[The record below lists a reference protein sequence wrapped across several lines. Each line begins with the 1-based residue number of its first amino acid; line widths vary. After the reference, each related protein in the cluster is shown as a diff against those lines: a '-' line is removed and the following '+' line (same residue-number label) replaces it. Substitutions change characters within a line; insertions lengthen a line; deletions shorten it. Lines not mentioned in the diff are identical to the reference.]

1 MGKAGV
7 ISFREDCTV
16 EREIRN
22 QEVLIVEKTKKD
34 GVNLLATEME
44 KIPTVDWQLVKDT
57 ENISEVVMPIDS
69 TKNQDSDSVIDNE
82 ELGENNE
89 LGENKDRTELVQKS
103 LTVSDIE
110 KKIIFAY

>member
-1 MGKAGV
+1 MDWELVVRSDLRCRLLNEEYEVVDSLIPKMGKAGV

-69 TKNQDSDSVIDNE
+69 TKNQDSDMLLFLMLYIMD
-82 ELGENNE
+82 
-89 LGENKDRTELVQKS
+89 
-103 LTVSDIE
+103 
-110 KKIIFAY
+110 